1 MSMNRKPRIL
11 ILIGH
16 YLPGQKA
23 GGPMRSIANL
33 VERLGDEFDFRI
45 ITSDHDLGSDKP
57 YSGVLAD
64 TWLPVGKAQV
74 MYLSAKGRSLLAM
87 LCLLRSLDYDV
98 LYLNSF
104 FARRFSMLPIMLQKL
119 RLIPRRPTLL
129 APRGEFSKGAL
140 ALKSKRKALYLKI
153 STGLGFY
160 RNIIWG
166 ASNQFEAQD
175 IRCTLPQPGHR
186 TVIVANPLLVEANAH
201 TPRALARIFVASDMS
216 SATQISSNSSR
227 FRSKTPGQLDV
238 VFLSRIARMKNL
250 DAALLYLRDLSGQV
264 RFDIYG
270 PIEDTAYWEQCRR
283 LIAQLPANVKV
294 TYCGEVQHEAVLET
308 LSGYHLFLLPTHGEN
323 FGHVIHEALSAGC
336 PVLISD
342 RTPWRDL
349 ETLGVG
355 WDLPLEEPQR
365 FRTVLQQCVD
375 MDAETHRALSQRAQ
389 QFGIQCS
396 TDPAVVE
403 QNRNML
409 NYMVS
414 LARKERKRAV

>member
-1 MSMNRKPRIL
+1 MDIKKRPCVL
-11 ILIGH
+11 VLVGY
-16 YLPGQKA
+16 YLPGHRS
-23 GGPMRSIANL
+23 GGPLRSISNL
-33 VERLGDEFDFRI
+33 VEVLGDEFDFRI
-45 ITSDHDLGSDKP
+45 ITSDHDLGSNRP

-64 TWLPVGKAQV
+64 TWLPVDKAQV
-74 MYLSAKGRSLLAM
+74 MYLSAKGRSLPAM
-87 LCLLRSLDYDV
+87 FRLLRSLDYDV

-104 FARRFSMLPIMLQKL
+104 FARRFSMLPVMLQKL

-129 APRGEFSKGAL
+129 APRGEFSEGAL
-140 ALKSKRKALYLKI
+140 ALKPKRKALYLKI
-153 STGLGFY
+153 STRLGLY
-160 RNIIWG
+160 RNVVWH
-166 ASNQFEAQD
+166 ASSQYEAED
-175 IRCTLPQPGHR
+175 IRRALPLSDQ
-186 TVIVANPLLVEANAH
+186 TTIIVANPLSEANAQL
-201 TPRALARIFVASDMS
+201 PRNVAKILVASDTPSTTRS
-216 SATQISSNSSR
+216 SPNDDLSR
-227 FRSKTPGQLDV
+227 GKIAGQLDV

-250 DAALLYLRDLSGQV
+250 DAALLYLGDLHGQV

-270 PIEDTAYWEQCRR
+270 PIEDAAYWEQCRR
-283 LIAQLPANVKV
+283 IIAQLPANVQV
-294 TYCGEVQHEAVLET
+294 TYCGEVPREAVLST
-308 LSGYHLFLLPTHGEN
+308 LASYHLFLLPTCGEN

-355 WDLPLEEPQR
+355 WDLPLEEPER

-389 QFGIQCS
+389 QYGTQCS

-403 QNRNML
+403 QNRSTL
-409 NYMVS
+409 SYMVS

>member
-1 MSMNRKPRIL
+1 MNHKPRIL

-16 YLPGQKA
+16 YLPGHRS
-23 GGPMRSIANL
+23 GGPLRSISNL
-33 VERLGDEFDFRI
+33 VEVLGDEFDFRI

-57 YSGVLAD
+57 YSSVLAD

-74 MYLSAKGRSLLAM
+74 MYLSSKGRSLLTM
-87 LCLLRSLDYDV
+87 FRLLRSLDYDV
-98 LYLNSF
+98 LYLNSL

-129 APRGEFSKGAL
+129 APRGEFSEGAL
-140 ALKSKRKALYLKI
+140 TLKPKRKALYLKI
-153 STGLGFY
+153 STSLGLY
-160 RNIIWG
+160 RDIVWH
-166 ASNQFEAQD
+166 ASSQYEAED
-175 IRCTLPQPGHR
+175 IRHALPLSDQTTL
-186 TVIVANPLLVEANAH
+186 IVANPLSIEANAH
-201 TPRALARIFVASDMS
+201 SSRDFTKILVASGTPGVVQSLPDGGC
-216 SATQISSNSSR
+216 
-227 FRSKTPGQLDV
+227 FRSKIPGQLDV
-238 VFLSRIARMKNL
+238 AFLSRVARMKNL
-250 DAALLYLRDLSGQV
+250 DAALLYLCDLSGQV

-270 PIEDTAYWEQCRR
+270 PIEDIAYWEHCRR

-294 TYCGEVQHEAVLET
+294 TYCGEVQHEAVVDT
-308 LSGYHLFLLPTHGEN
+308 LSGYHLLLLPTLGEN

-365 FRTVLQQCVD
+365 FRAVLQRCVD

-389 QFGIQCS
+389 QYGTQCG

-403 QNRNML
+403 QNRSML
-409 NYMVS
+409 SYMVS
-414 LARKERKRAV
+414 LAHKKRERAV